1 MKSFP
6 IYILTFLLP
15 AFGVSADILDHFQVL
30 YTEDSVETRQLFI
43 KLESVDGDV
52 RFSVTLENRETGI
65 TRRHEFDGQ
74 GASDPDPFLVAHR
87 HYCDT
92 PVILLT
98 VEYPWRHDL
107 PQYVQVLDT
116 FAFRASDLEFIDDT
130 FGPLTDIALTDVSAY
145 EPSELDMVP
154 PIRVQCLL
162 GNDVKPFEFFEQK
175 PK

>member
-1 MKSFP
+1 MRSFP
-6 IYILTFLLP
+6 IYILTCLFP

-30 YTEDSVETRQLFI
+30 YTEDSVETKQLSI
-43 KLESVDGDV
+43 KLESVDDDV
-52 RFSVTLENRETGI
+52 RFSVTIENRETGKK
-65 TRRHEFDGQ
+65 RRHEFDGQ

-98 VEYPWRHDL
+98 VEYPWRHNL

-116 FAFRASDLEFIDDT
+116 FAFRASDLEFIDST

-145 EPSELDMVP
+145 APSEMNMLP
-154 PIRVQCLL
+154 PIRVQCRFA
-162 GNDVKPFEFFEQK
+162 NDVKPFEFFE
-175 PK
+175 

>member
-30 YTEDSVETRQLFI
+30 YSEDSVETRQLFI
-43 KLESVDGDV
+43 KLESVDDDV
-52 RFSVTLENRETGI
+52 RFSVTLESRETGLK
-65 TRRHEFDGQ
+65 RRHEFDGQ
-74 GASDPDPFLVAHR
+74 GASDPDPVLVAHR
-87 HYCDT
+87 YYCDT

-116 FAFRASDLEFIDDT
+116 FAFRASDLVFIDAT
-130 FGPLTDIALTDVSAY
+130 FGPLTDIALTEDSAY
-145 EPSELDMVP
+145 APTELDMLP
-154 PIRVQCLL
+154 PIRVHCLL
-162 GNDVKPFEFFEQK
+162 GNDAKPFEFFEQETE
-175 PK
+175 

>member
-1 MKSFP
+1 MKSCP

-43 KLESVDGDV
+43 KLESVDDDV
-52 RFSVTLENRETGI
+52 RFSVTLESRETGI
-65 TRRHEFDGQ
+65 KRRHEFDGQ

-116 FAFRASDLEFIDDT
+116 FAFRASDLEFIDVT

-145 EPSELDMVP
+145 APSEMDMLP
-154 PIRVQCLL
+154 PIRVRCL
-162 GNDVKPFEFFEQK
+162 GAQVEKPFEFVESETK
-175 PK
+175 

>member
-6 IYILTFLLP
+6 IYILTFFLP

-43 KLESVDGDV
+43 KLESVDDDV
-52 RFSVTLENRETGI
+52 RFSVTLENRETGLK
-65 TRRHEFDGQ
+65 RRHEFDGQ

-107 PQYVQVLDT
+107 PQYVPVLDT
-116 FAFRASDLEFIDDT
+116 FAFRASDLEFIDYT
-130 FGPLTDIALTDVSAY
+130 YGPLTDIALTDVSAY
-145 EPSELDMVP
+145 APSELDMVP
-154 PIRVQCLL
+154 PIRVQCRLVS
-162 GNDVKPFEFFEQK
+162 DVKPFEFFEQK